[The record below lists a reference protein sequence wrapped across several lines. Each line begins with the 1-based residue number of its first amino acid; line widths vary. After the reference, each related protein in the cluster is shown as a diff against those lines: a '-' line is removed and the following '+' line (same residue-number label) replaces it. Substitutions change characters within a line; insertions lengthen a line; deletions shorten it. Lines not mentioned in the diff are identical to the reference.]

1 MSEEGAILLPT
12 PERSTVSSPWLCIK
26 TFWLPFRLGVTPEL
40 AHLRSDVQLLQKIR
54 VDLAELTGVH
64 NNNMVGRCWQMAAP
78 LLSTPASPEV
88 IQSRLGTLVQYSKCK
103 TWRLL
108 NQHFEKLIKCQVSF

>member
-1 MSEEGAILLPT
+1 M
-12 PERSTVSSPWLCIK
+12 
-26 TFWLPFRLGVTPEL
+26 LGVPPEL
-40 AHLRSDVQLLQKIR
+40 AKIRSDMQSLQNIR
-54 VDLAELTGVH
+54 VDLAKLKGVH
-64 NNNMVGRCWQMAAP
+64 NNNMAGRHWQMAAP
-78 LLSTPASPEV
+78 LLSTPASPEL